1 MFLVKFIGKYTVL
14 SLLVGVCSASTT
26 ATREVVHFAVNND
39 NTKVFIDE
47 FSKEGLYTK
56 DELVKIFSMTI
67 LKEKKIT
74 KSQNNQAEKKMTW
87 KTYKNK
93 IVTML
98 RVNGGRMFL
107 YDNKEILEKVEKE
120 YGVDKEV
127 IVAILGVETNYGLS
141 KGKYRAIDALSTL
154 SFEYYPRNNFF
165 KNELKSYL
173 RYTYKNNLSP
183 FDIKSSW
190 AGAIGYSQFIPSS
203 ILAYGVDYDNDGKID
218 LINSSADAVASV
230 ANYLKNHG
238 FKSNK
243 YYFDKVAVNH
253 ELAIPGLKLTQTCE
267 SIGIKLDSTYCNDKF
282 KLFKLDDSVYI
293 GSNNFYSIT
302 MYNRSNLYAA
312 AVLEI
317 ATSLKN

>member
-141 KGKYRAIDALSTL
+141 KGRYRAIDALSTL

>member
-1 MFLVKFIGKYTVL
+1 MFSVKFIGKYTVL
-14 SLLVGVCSASTT
+14 SLLVGICSASTT
-26 ATREVVHFAVNND
+26 ATREVVHFAVNNE
-39 NTKVFIDE
+39 NTKIFIDE
-47 FSKEGLYTK
+47 FAQEDLYTK
-56 DELVKIFSMTI
+56 DELIKIFSMTT

-87 KTYKNK
+87 ETYKNK

-98 RVNGGRMFL
+98 RINGGRMFL
-107 YDNKEILEKVEKE
+107 YDNKNVLEQVEKE

-141 KGKYRAIDALSTL
+141 KGRYRAIDALSTL

-203 ILAYGVDYDNDGKID
+203 ILAYGVDYDNDGKVD
-218 LINSSADAVASV
+218 LINSSADAIASV

-267 SIGIKLDSTYCNDKF
+267 SIGVELDAAYCNDKF

-312 AVLEI
+312 TVLEI
-317 ATSLKN
+317 ATSLKD

>member
-26 ATREVVHFAVNND
+26 ATREVVNFAVNND

-47 FSKEGLYTK
+47 FAKEGLYTK
-56 DELVKIFSMTI
+56 DELVKIFSMTT

-87 KTYKNK
+87 QTYKNK

-107 YDNKEILEKVEKE
+107 YDNKEILQKVEKE

-218 LINSSADAVASV
+218 LVNSSADAVASV

-253 ELAIPGLKLTQTCE
+253 ELAISGLKLTQTCE
-267 SIGIKLDSTYCNDKF
+267 SVGIKLDSTYCNDKF

>member
-1 MFLVKFIGKYTVL
+1 MVSLKYIGKYAVL
-14 SLLVGVCSASTT
+14 SLLVGFCSASTT
-26 ATREVVHFAVNND
+26 MKKEVVHFAINNE
-39 NTKVFIDE
+39 NTKIFIND
-47 FSKEGLYTK
+47 FAQEGLYTEA
-56 DELVKIFSMTI
+56 ELTKIFSMTT

-74 KSQNNQAEKKMTW
+74 KSQNNQAERKLTW
-87 KTYKNK
+87 ENYRNR
-93 IVTML
+93 IVTLL

-141 KGKYRAIDALSTL
+141 KGNYRAIDALSTL
-154 SFEYYPRNNFF
+154 SFEYYPRNDFF
-165 KNELKSYL
+165 KNELKAYL

-183 FDIKSSW
+183 FEIKSSW

-203 ILAYGVDYDNDGKID
+203 ILSYGVDYDGDGKVD
-218 LINSSADAVASV
+218 LINSSSDAIASV
-230 ANYLKNHG
+230 ANYLKSHG

-243 YYFDKVAVNH
+243 YYYDKVAVNH
-253 ELAIPGLKLTQTCE
+253 KLAVKGLKLTQTCE
-267 SIGIKLDSTYCNDKF
+267 SIGVKLNAHYCNDKF
-282 KLFKLDDSVYI
+282 KLFKLDDAVYI

>member
-1 MFLVKFIGKYTVL
+1 M
-14 SLLVGVCSASTT
+14 TT
-26 ATREVVHFAVNND
+26 
-39 NTKVFIDE
+39 
-47 FSKEGLYTK
+47 
-56 DELVKIFSMTI
+56 

-87 KTYKNK
+87 ETYKNK

-98 RVNGGRMFL
+98 RINGGRMFL
-107 YDNKEILEKVEKE
+107 YDNKNVLEQVEKE

-141 KGKYRAIDALSTL
+141 KGRYRAIDALSTL

-203 ILAYGVDYDNDGKID
+203 ILAYGVDYDNDGKVD
-218 LINSSADAVASV
+218 LINSSADAIASV

-267 SIGIKLDSTYCNDKF
+267 SIGVKLDVAYCNEKF

>member
-1 MFLVKFIGKYTVL
+1 MFTVKFIGKYTAIF
-14 SLLVGVCSASTT
+14 LLVGICSGSTT
-26 ATREVVHFAVNND
+26 MSRDAVHFAINNE
-39 NTKVFIDE
+39 NTINFIDD
-47 FSKEGLYTK
+47 FSKEGLYSK
-56 DELVKIFSMTI
+56 AELIKIFSMTT
-67 LKEKKIT
+67 LKEKRIT

-87 KTYKNK
+87 GTYKNK

-98 RVNGGRMFL
+98 RINGGRMFL
-107 YDNKEILEKVEKE
+107 YDNKEVLVQVEKD

-141 KGKYRAIDALSTL
+141 KGRYRAIDALSTL
-154 SFEYYPRNNFF
+154 SFEYYPRNDFF

-173 RYTYKNNLSP
+173 RYTYNNHISP

-203 ILAYGVDYDNDGKID
+203 ILAYGVDYDKDGKVD
-218 LINSSADAVASV
+218 LINSPADAFASV
-230 ANYLKNHG
+230 ANYLKSHG

-243 YYFDKVAVNH
+243 YYFDKVSVNQ
-253 ELAIPGLKLTQTCE
+253 ELAIKGLKLTQSCE
-267 SIGIKLDSTYCNDKF
+267 SIGISLDASYCSDKF
-282 KLFKLDDSVYI
+282 KLFTLDDSVYI

-317 ATSLKN
+317 ATSLKD